1 MSSFGGWQVK
11 LGIIVLCYI
20 LSHLPIM
27 VCSNQVSSS
36 EGPTFSDYGDFYADF
51 LNESASVWFHVTV
64 NDSDGVDLVIG
75 STKEVSELLWH
86 NVTLIASESD
96 PNRYYGYYPVILP
109 SPGSLVFEVKYF
121 AADSLD
127 NWNVSD
133 TVHHS
138 LNNIGM
144 SSPELDPISEVT
156 VSAIA
161 VTAVVLIIVL
171 FRNKSKK

>member
-1 MSSFGGWQVK
+1 MSSFGRWQVK
-11 LGIIVLCYI
+11 LGIIGLCCL

-27 VCSNQVSSS
+27 ACSYQISSS

-51 LNESASVWFHVTV
+51 VNESASVWFHVTV
-64 NDSDGVDLVIG
+64 TDSDGVDLVIG
-75 STKEVSELLWH
+75 STKEVSEHLWH
-86 NVTLIASESD
+86 NVTLTASESN

-121 AADSLD
+121 AVDSLD

-133 TVHHS
+133 TVHHY

-144 SSPELDPISEVT
+144 SSPDFDLPLFVTISAMCV
-156 VSAIA
+156 A
-161 VTAVVLIIVL
+161 AVVLIVIF
-171 FRNKSKK
+171 FRNKPMK